1 MATSARPT
9 QATFWRRRL
18 VALAALLLLLMAL
31 VGLVRG
37 GGEEQ
42 PASRYTPPADSAP
55 ALPSGG
61 LSQTEDGPADRRER
75 EAVAEGGSSAS
86 PQGTSPGAPQG
97 AAGAGTDGAGG
108 DAAAQ
113 TAEPPPRQGAGPD
126 RETGGVGSGIDPR
139 ETGGTPAQ

>member
-18 VALAALLLLLMAL
+18 VALAVLLVLLMAL

-55 ALPSGG
+55 TLPSGR
-61 LSQTEDGPADRRER
+61 LSEAEDGPADRRGR
-75 EAVAEGGSSAS
+75 EAARGGQSAAS
-86 PQGTSPGAPQG
+86 PQATSPGAPQG
-97 AAGAGTDGAGG
+97 TAGAGTDGAAG
-108 DAAAQ
+108 DGAAQ
-113 TAEPPPRQGAGPD
+113 PAQAPPRQGAGPD